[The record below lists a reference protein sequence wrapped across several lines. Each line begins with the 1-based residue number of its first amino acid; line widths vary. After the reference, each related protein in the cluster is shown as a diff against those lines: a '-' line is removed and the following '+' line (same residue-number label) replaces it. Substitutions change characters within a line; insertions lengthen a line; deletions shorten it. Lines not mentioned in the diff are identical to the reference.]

1 MDFVRDKLLNFVK
14 NAVKFTSSGYINVRL
29 SKVDNNLLFEVI
41 DTGIGVPE
49 EKKQLIFKEFCQAD
63 ASTTRKFG
71 GTGLGLSI
79 SSHIIKAHN
88 GKLFTTKRPDG
99 NSGAVFIIELPAVC
113 GI

>member
-1 MDFVRDKLLNFVK
+1 M
-14 NAVKFTSSGYINVRL
+14 
-29 SKVDNNLLFEVI
+29 FEVI

-79 SSHIIKAHN
+79 CKNLASLMKGDIGIRDNPEGGSIFWFSLPIDLCENPPDSLPRFTKLDISLSTKILIVDDHN
-88 GKLFTTKRPDG
+88 
-99 NSGAVFIIELPAVC
+99 
-113 GI
+113 